1 VRTHLDWSAYES
13 YGAGDAYASIPATGG
28 DYAKATAVCIGAR
41 QCQATAKGVMC
52 PSFRATANVAH
63 STQGRAATLRAA
75 LDGEY
80 GAEPFLSQQV
90 ADAMELCVGC
100 KGCKRECPNGVD
112 MAALRTEALAQRRE
126 REPASRRD
134 RWFADFPDMAARA
147 RRLGPLNRIGH
158 LLRERIPLIAK
169 LMEKHL
175 GIAARRPLPRLAAK
189 AFLDRSPSVY
199 APAQL
204 SDQPPTDPAPALRE
218 VVLLVDSFTNQLDPA
233 TADAAVAV
241 LSAAGYVVHIARP
254 ADGGATLCCGRTAH
268 SGGFIERAR
277 NHANRMLDAL
287 EPMVDRGLPVLGLEP
302 SCLLML
308 RDEYQQ
314 MNLGPRAQ
322 KIAKST
328 WLLEE
333 FLAREHDGKRLKL
346 PFKADAAP
354 RKAVVH
360 GHCHQKAFGALKAMR
375 KVLGLVPGLEV
386 EFIESSCC
394 GMAGSFGY
402 EAEHYDISMQ
412 MGELALLPAVR
423 ATDAATE
430 IIANGTSCRGQIADG
445 AGRES
450 RHFVHTLRDALALP
464 AAR

>member
-1 VRTHLDWSAYES
+1 MRTHLDWSAYES
-13 YGAGDAYASIPATGG
+13 YGAGDAYAHIPATGG

-41 QCQATAKGVMC
+41 QCQGTSPKGLMC
-52 PSFRATANVAH
+52 PSFRATADVAH
-63 STQGRAATLRAA
+63 STQARAAALRAA

-80 GAEPFLSQQV
+80 GAEPFLAPQL
-90 ADAMELCVGC
+90 AEAMDLCVGC

-126 REPASRRD
+126 REPASTRD
-134 RWFADFPDMAARA
+134 KWFANFPEMAAQA
-147 RRLGPLNRIGH
+147 RKFGPLHGFA
-158 LLRERIPLIAK
+158 LTLREK
-169 LMEKHL
+169 LPFVARLVEQRF
-175 GIAARRPLPRLAAK
+175 GIAAQRPLPRLAPS

-199 APAQL
+199 APAAL
-204 SDQPPTDPAPALRE
+204 PAAADAPAAPALRE

-241 LSAAGYVVHIARP
+241 LTAAGYVVHIAR
-254 ADGGATLCCGRTAH
+254 ALDGAAPLCCGRTAL
-268 SGGFIERAR
+268 SGGFVERAR
-277 NHANRMLDAL
+277 EHASRMLDAL

-308 RDEYQQ
+308 RDEYHQ
-314 MNLGPRAQ
+314 LGLGARSQ
-322 KIAKST
+322 KVAKNT

-333 FLAREHDGKRLKL
+333 FLAREHDGKRLKI
-346 PFKADAAP
+346 PFKTDAAP

-375 KVLGLVPGLEV
+375 KVLGLVPNLEV

-402 EAEHYDISMQ
+402 EAEHYDISMK

-423 ATDAATE
+423 ATPAETE
-430 IIANGTSCRGQIADG
+430 VIANGTSCRSQIADG
-445 AGRES
+445 AQRSS
-450 RHFVHTLRDALALP
+450 RHFVHTLKDALA
-464 AAR
+464 